1 MAWSD
6 GRKGPQGPRR
16 DQMKGFDDDDLD
28 GGADVPQ
35 QIVPE
40 LQRGEY
46 IRHCADCRHAKV
58 RASLESK
65 SGIEIFCA
73 QGKWRDKSSHRK
85 TFKRM
90 SVVLDAG
97 SGYFKETADLCE
109 AFESM
114 AGKA

>member
-1 MAWSD
+1 
-6 GRKGPQGPRR
+6 
-16 DQMKGFDDDDLD
+16 MKPYTGNEDDL
-28 GGADVPQ
+28 GEPEIT

-40 LQRGEY
+40 LARGEY

-65 SGIEIFCA
+65 SGIEIYCA

-90 SVVLDAG
+90 SVVLDAANT
-97 SGYFKETADLCE
+97 YFKETAEGCE
-109 AFESM
+109 LFDSM
-114 AGKA
+114 ALGEKW

>member
-1 MAWSD
+1 MEI
-6 GRKGPQGPRR
+6 KGYAG
-16 DQMKGFDDDDLD
+16 DDDFTGD
-28 GGADVPQ
+28 GEPEVA

-40 LQRGEY
+40 LARGEF

-58 RASLESK
+58 RGSLESK

-90 SVVLDAG
+90 PVVMDAA
-97 SGYFKETADLCE
+97 STYFKETAEACE
-109 AFESM
+109 LFDSM
-114 AGKA
+114 AVGDAW

>member
-1 MAWSD
+1 
-6 GRKGPQGPRR
+6 
-16 DQMKGFDDDDLD
+16 MKGFADSDDDF
-28 GGADVPQ
+28 GGDSDVPQ

-40 LQRGEY
+40 LLRGDY

-65 SGIEIFCA
+65 SGIEVICA

-90 SVVLDAG
+90 SVVLDAA
-97 SGYFKETADLCE
+97 STYFKETAEACD

-114 AGKA
+114 ATGEKW

>member
-1 MAWSD
+1 MQVIKALAKNDLEVPRMATEE
-6 GRKGPQGPRR
+6 
-16 DQMKGFDDDDLD
+16 M
-28 GGADVPQ
+28 VPSE

-40 LQRGEY
+40 LARGEF
-46 IRHCADCRHAKV
+46 IRHCADCRAAKV

-65 SGIEIFCA
+65 SGIEIYCS

-97 SGYFKETADLCE
+97 NNYFRDTAEGCPL
-109 AFESM
+109 FESM
-114 AGKA
+114 ADKDNG

>member
-1 MAWSD
+1 
-6 GRKGPQGPRR
+6 
-16 DQMKGFDDDDLD
+16 MKTMKALARNDEDVMRAAA
-28 GGADVPQ
+28 ADEVLSVE

-40 LQRGEY
+40 LLRGDY
-46 IRHCADCRHAKV
+46 IRHCADCRYAKV

-65 SGIEIFCA
+65 SGIEIYCS

-90 SVVLDAG
+90 SVVLDAAN
-97 SGYFKETADLCE
+97 GYFKETADACS

-114 AGKA
+114 ADVGPA